1 MTQKLAITT
10 SVLLLGFGSA
20 VFAQIFPARPIR
32 LLIGF
37 PPGGGGDVV
46 GRALGQK
53 LTESRGQS
61 IVVENRGGANGA
73 IASEL
78 LVRAAPDGHTLML
91 NTVGH
96 STNPSLL
103 KLNFDSVRD
112 FSFIS
117 QVAESQ
123 NLLVSHPSFP
133 ARNVRELI
141 ALSKQHP
148 GAITYGT
155 QGVGASGH
163 LSGELFQLM
172 AGVKWVH
179 VPYKGG
185 SLALIDL
192 IAGQISISF
201 GNVPTLIQQVRS
213 GKLRAIAVTGARR
226 SAAVPDIATVAES
239 GVPGFE
245 VSNWFGLSAPAKTP
259 AAIIERLHA
268 DTARALKTPELRAT
282 LSNAGADPLGT
293 TPEQYTVF
301 IQSEIAKWAKVIKAA
316 GIKGE

>member
-1 MTQKLAITT
+1 
-10 SVLLLGFGSA
+10 
-20 VFAQIFPARPIR
+20 
-32 LLIGF
+32 
-37 PPGGGGDVV
+37 
-46 GRALGQK
+46 
-53 LTESRGQS
+53 
-61 IVVENRGGANGA
+61 
-73 IASEL
+73 
-78 LVRAAPDGHTLML
+78 VRAAPDGHTLML

-141 ALSKQHP
+141 ALSKKHP

-172 AGVKWVH
+172 TGVKWVH